1 MTTAAAVPRTGVR
14 MSHATARSRRCLLC
28 SLAVVVAMTAAV
40 PAHAK
45 VRASRDADAVANA
58 FMRHKDLQKEGTQS
72 DFVVLPPEGRP
83 AGYSDKPLAKFP
95 RRGSHFSI
103 LSTGN
108 TLFAPMRNMSE
119 ATSFNNH
126 GPHLRGARDLVM
138 LRVKFKVPQGRNC
151 LYFNFKFLSEE
162 FPEFVDEDYNDAF
175 IAEID
180 RSNWDS
186 PRADP
191 TIDWTPANFAE
202 DNEGNPISINAVG
215 DAAVAPRFAA
225 GTTYDAA
232 TQTLRASTRIT
243 PGDHTL
249 FLSLFDQGDRQYDST
264 VFFDGLRFATRS
276 NCRSGVI
283 VAQ

>member
-1 MTTAAAVPRTGVR
+1 MTCR
-14 MSHATARSRRCLLC
+14 TARSRRPLLFV
-28 SLAVVVAMTAAV
+28 LAVVVAITAAV

-45 VRASRDADAVANA
+45 VRASRDAKAVANA
-58 FMRHKDLQKEGTQS
+58 FMRHKDLQKEGTQA

-83 AGYSDKPLAKFP
+83 AGFSDGPIAKFP

-108 TLFAPMRNMSE
+108 TLFAPRKNMSE

-126 GPHLRGARDLVM
+126 GPVLRGVRDLVM
-138 LRVKFKVPQGRNC
+138 LRVKFTVPKDRNC
-151 LYFNFKFLSEE
+151 LFFNFKFLSEE
-162 FPEFVDEDYNDAF
+162 FPEFVDEIYNDAF
-175 IAEID
+175 IAELD

-186 PRADP
+186 PNDDP
-191 TIDWTPANFAE
+191 TIDWTPANFAK
-202 DNEGNPISINAVG
+202 DSEGNPISINSVG
-215 DAAVAPRFAA
+215 DAAVAPRFAS

-243 PGDHTL
+243 SGEHTL

-264 VFFDGLRFATRS
+264 VFFDGLRFANRS
-276 NCRSGVI
+276 SCRSGVV

>member
-1 MTTAAAVPRTGVR
+1 MNCRTVRGRPALLFGLTVAIAITPAVAAQG
-14 MSHATARSRRCLLC
+14 
-28 SLAVVVAMTAAV
+28 
-40 PAHAK
+40 K

-58 FMRHKDLQKEGTQS
+58 FMRHKDLQKEGTQA

-83 AGYSDKPLAKFP
+83 AGFSDKPLAKFP

-108 TLFAPMRNMSE
+108 TLFAPRANMSE

-138 LRVKFKVPQGRNC
+138 LRVKFKVPAGRNC
-151 LYFNFKFLSEE
+151 LFFNFKFLSEE
-162 FPEFVDEDYNDAF
+162 FPEFIDEIYNDAF

-186 PRADP
+186 PRDDP

-202 DNEGNPISINAVG
+202 DAEGNPISINAVG
-215 DAAVAPRFAA
+215 DAAVAPRFAG

-232 TQTLRASTRIT
+232 TQTLRASTSIT
-243 PGDHTL
+243 SGEHTL

-276 NCRSGVI
+276 NCQSGVV